1 MIDLETSDQLIR
13 SDIACMIAILADALA
28 CDEDL
33 NASRGEL
40 RNVVERLAYLE
51 TKMVSGTPS
60 LSQTWFVR
68 SFGMCRVLP
77 LSLRRAIQE
86 YLLVEPLMKKWT

>member
-1 MIDLETSDQLIR
+1 MIDLKTSDQLIR

-40 RNVVERLAYLE
+40 RNVVEKLAYLVVDE
-51 TKMVSGTPS
+51 G
-60 LSQTWFVR
+60 
-68 SFGMCRVLP
+68 
-77 LSLRRAIQE
+77 
-86 YLLVEPLMKKWT
+86 